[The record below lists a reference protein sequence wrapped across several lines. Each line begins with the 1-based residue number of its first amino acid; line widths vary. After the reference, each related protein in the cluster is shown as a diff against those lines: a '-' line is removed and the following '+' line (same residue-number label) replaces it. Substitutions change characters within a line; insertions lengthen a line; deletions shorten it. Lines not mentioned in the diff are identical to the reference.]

1 MKKIFLIFCCL
12 CHLFA
17 MLAQIR
23 GNEIRVQVSPDHADW
38 KYNLNETCTFTIQVF
53 KAQNPLS
60 EVTIDYELGPEM
72 YPVESKKGVMLKNG
86 KLTLRGSLKTPGF
99 LRCKVKAYV
108 GGRTYDGLANVG
120 FAPDKLSPIAECPA
134 DFRDFWANELAL
146 ARTMPLNPQMT
157 LLPELCT
164 ATDNV
169 YHVNFRINQGESRF
183 YGILSVPKKEGRY
196 PALLRVPG
204 AGIRPYTGD
213 TYTAPGKVI
222 TLEVGVHGI
231 PVTMERS
238 FYNNLMDGALKEYW
252 TFCSEDTRRFYYH
265 RVILGSLRAVD
276 FICQL
281 PQFDGTT
288 LGVTGSSQGGALS
301 MIAASLDSRVTFF
314 AALHPALCD
323 HEAFLQ
329 KRAGG
334 WPHYLYNKNTGDK
347 PDVGTLRYYDV
358 ANFARYISVP
368 GWFSWGYNDEVCPPT
383 SLYSAY
389 NQVEAPKELRLYLE
403 SGHYW
408 YQEQWEEWQ
417 GWLKKQLLNTPATTQ
432 NTFIRINDNGQFIR
446 KEKPYYFIGTNFW
459 YGAILG
465 SEGLG
470 GDRRRLCRELDLMK
484 ETGITNLRVLVGA
497 NGTDGV
503 KTRVEPALQT
513 APGVYNDTLLDG
525 LDFFMNE
532 LHKRD
537 MTAVLY
543 LNNSWEWSGGY
554 SVYLEWAGYGKAVVP
569 AIDGWP
575 AYMKYVS
582 QFQQSEAAKT
592 LFANYVRDI
601 IGRTNRYNQ
610 LKYTDD
616 PTILSWQIGNEPR
629 AFSNENKESFATWM
643 AETASLIKSLD
654 SNHLVSSGSEGEWGC
669 ENDMALFEQI
679 HANKH
684 IDYLNI
690 HIWPYNWGWVK
701 ADSLAEYLPAAI
713 ENTHHYIDKHL
724 IVARKYKKPIVIEEF
739 GFPRDGFRFE
749 KQAPVVVRDRYYKA
763 VFDRIVTDKKQ
774 SGLIAGCN
782 FWAWGGFAK
791 QNPNCVFWSRGDD
804 YMGDP
809 AQEEQGLNSV
819 FAEDTTIR
827 LIKESNYKL
836 SSCESVDN

>member
-1 MKKIFLIFCCL
+1 M
-12 CHLFA
+12 
-17 MLAQIR
+17 
-23 GNEIRVQVSPDHADW
+23 
-38 KYNLNETCTFTIQVF
+38 
-53 KAQNPLS
+53 
-60 EVTIDYELGPEM
+60 
-72 YPVESKKGVMLKNG
+72 
-86 KLTLRGSLKTPGF
+86 
-99 LRCKVKAYV
+99 
-108 GGRTYDGLANVG
+108 
-120 FAPDKLSPIAECPA
+120 
-134 DFRDFWANELAL
+134 
-146 ARTMPLNPQMT
+146 
-157 LLPELCT
+157 
-164 ATDNV
+164 
-169 YHVNFRINQGESRF
+169 
-183 YGILSVPKKEGRY
+183 
-196 PALLRVPG
+196 
-204 AGIRPYTGD
+204 
-213 TYTAPGKVI
+213 
-222 TLEVGVHGI
+222 
-231 PVTMERS
+231 
-238 FYNNLMDGALKEYW
+238 
-252 TFCSEDTRRFYYH
+252 
-265 RVILGSLRAVD
+265 
-276 FICQL
+276 
-281 PQFDGTT
+281 
-288 LGVTGSSQGGALS
+288 
-301 MIAASLDSRVTFF
+301 
-314 AALHPALCD
+314 
-323 HEAFLQ
+323 
-329 KRAGG
+329 
-334 WPHYLYNKNTGDK
+334 
-347 PDVGTLRYYDV
+347 
-358 ANFARYISVP
+358 
-368 GWFSWGYNDEVCPPT
+368 
-383 SLYSAY
+383 
-389 NQVEAPKELRLYLE
+389 
-403 SGHYW
+403 
-408 YQEQWEEWQ
+408 
-417 GWLKKQLLNTPATTQ
+417 KKQLLNTPATTQ